1 MKLLL
6 IWNIILTIK
15 IIFAQSHRS
24 KPKYNINSLVCPGME
39 CNKAISNCYKSI
51 CNCENG
57 TKCSCQMNSLISI
70 KMKKKIKSKCRQ
82 SLTFNNIFNTTNFF
96 DFDLHSLANSSYN
109 NVTFEMINNQY
120 FRNLQNMQE
129 TVSTFQDLYQAP
141 RPESQN
147 KSGIGTFC
155 HSMKMCPSPLVC
167 SSTKQCDTWGTQCVN
182 DIECNKTCCE
192 GGWCLSEADICIAI
206 NTQKQTELGLGFLV
220 FSALIFGLSLMFY
233 WFVGRSRMQEF
244 ENWIAES
251 QNKKNPQAINP
262 SPLQQEIVVNIQHD
276 NNSPLKN
283 AKNKLF
289 YQNEGA
295 PNNISTFIF
304 KFLNN

>member
-1 MKLLL
+1 MKMFV
-6 IWNIILTIK
+6 IWSIILTIK

-24 KPKYNINSLVCPGME
+24 HRSKPKYNISSLVCPGME

-57 TKCSCQMNSLISI
+57 TKCTCQMNSLITI

-82 SLTFNNIFNTTNFF
+82 SLTFNNNFNTTNFF
-96 DFDLHSLANSSYN
+96 DFDLHNLTNSSYN

-120 FRNLQNMQE
+120 FRNLQNKQNMQE
-129 TVSTFQDLYQAP
+129 IVSTFQDQDQAP
-141 RPESQN
+141 RPKSQKKN
-147 KSGIGTFC
+147 GIGTFC

-206 NTQKQTELGLGFLV
+206 NTQRQTELVLSMLV
-220 FSALIFGLSLMFY
+220 FSALIFGLSLSFI
-233 WFVGRSRMQEF
+233 GLLEDQEC
-244 ENWIAES
+244 
-251 QNKKNPQAINP
+251 KNSKIGLRKVKTN
-262 SPLQQEIVVNIQHD
+262 
-276 NNSPLKN
+276 
-283 AKNKLF
+283 
-289 YQNEGA
+289 YR
-295 PNNISTFIF
+295 
-304 KFLNN
+304 